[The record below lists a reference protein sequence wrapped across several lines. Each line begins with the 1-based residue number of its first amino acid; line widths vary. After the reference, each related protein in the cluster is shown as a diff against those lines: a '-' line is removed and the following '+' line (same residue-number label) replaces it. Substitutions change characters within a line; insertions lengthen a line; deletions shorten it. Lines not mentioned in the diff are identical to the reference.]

1 MIDAWWDEQKKK
13 GDTLEVLTLVESETK
28 TNLTNLA
35 ISIASHEEILKAIN
49 VAHDERS
56 FASVISDAV
65 INVEVFEPTSD
76 ALRTLVSTGLLGSI
90 DDVDLRI
97 ALTAFDGLAK
107 DLMEKEIV
115 AASFRDAARRRIAS
129 LGVVIYE
136 DIPASSQIFTDV
148 EVLNLLA
155 MRATEERN
163 AIASAQKLEAHLQNI
178 ANKLDALNLP

>member
-1 MIDAWWDEQKKK
+1 MF
-13 GDTLEVLTLVESETK
+13 TLIEVETR

-35 ISIASHEEILKAIN
+35 SSIVSHEEILKAII
-49 VAHDERS
+49 VASDEQS
-56 FASVISDAV
+56 IASVVGAAV
-65 INVEVFEPTSD
+65 IDVEVFEPTSD
-76 ALRTLVSTGLLGSI
+76 ALRTLVSTGMLGTI

-97 ALTAFDGLAK
+97 ALIAFDGLAK

-129 LGVVIYE
+129 LGVRIYE
-136 DIPASSQIFTDV
+136 DIPSTSQVFTDV

-163 AIASAQKLEAHLQNI
+163 AIESAQKLEAHLQNI
-178 ANKLDALNLP
+178 AIKLDALNMP